1 MARFNVLEHQMVP
14 EHYLLSVEE
23 EKELLERLN
32 ITRDQL
38 PKLRMSDPAV
48 RILERIEPDV
58 REGRIVKIIRDSKT
72 AGQAVVYRLLIRG

>member
-14 EHYLLSVEE
+14 EHYLLSAEE
-23 EKELLERLN
+23 EKEVLERLN

-72 AGQAVVYRLLIRG
+72 AGQSVVYRLLIRG